1 MSKQHALLSA
11 SSAYRWIN
19 CPPSAK
25 LQEQYEDKGSAYAE
39 QGTDAHTLAEWKLR
53 RALGMDVEPDSRDTL
68 SYYDEEMDEHTDDY
82 AAYIM
87 ELLAEARKTCDD
99 PLVMVEQRV
108 DYSRW
113 VNGGFGTADAVLVS
127 DGRMTVI
134 DLKYGSG
141 VEVSAEHNPQ
151 TCCYALG
158 ALDLLDDLYAIDTIT
173 MIIFQPRRENISE
186 WTISRDE
193 LLAWAEETLR
203 PAAALAAEGKGDFH
217 SGDHC
222 RFCKARHEC
231 RTRAE
236 EQISLMRYD
245 FDLPPTLTDAE
256 VEEILGKADQL
267 INWAEDIKE
276 YALQAAIGGKH
287 WDGFKLVEGRSN
299 RRFTDEQA
307 VAKAVT
313 EAGKDPYEKKLL
325 GITAMTTL
333 LGRKRF
339 NELLGQYVEKP
350 RGKATLV
357 PESDKRPAM
366 DFVDFTDEN
375 DNDYNDENEKG
386 D

>member
-1 MSKQHALLSA
+1 MSRQHALLSA
-11 SSAYRWIN
+11 SSANRWIN

-39 QGTDAHTLAEWKLR
+39 QGTDAHALAEWKLR
-53 RALGMDVEPDSRDTL
+53 KALGMETELDPRPRL
-68 SYYDEEMDEHTDDY
+68 SYYDEDMEVQTDDY
-82 AAYIM
+82 AAFIM
-87 ELLAEARKTCDD
+87 ELLAEARKTCED

-113 VNGGFGTADAVLVS
+113 VDGGFGTADAILVS
-127 DGRMTVI
+127 DGNMTII
-134 DLKYGSG
+134 DLKYGTG

-158 ALDLLDDLYAIDTIT
+158 ALDILDDLYAIDTIT

-193 LLAWAEETLR
+193 LLAWADNTLR
-203 PAAALAAEGKGDFH
+203 PAAVLAAEGKGEYH
-217 SGDHC
+217 SGEHC

-231 RTRAE
+231 RARAA
-236 EQISLMRYD
+236 EQYSLMRYD
-245 FDLPPTLTDAE
+245 FDLPPTLTDEE

-267 INWAEDIKE
+267 ISWAEDIKE
-276 YALQAAIGGKH
+276 YALQSAIGGKH
-287 WDGFKLVEGRSN
+287 WQGYKLVEGRSN

-307 VAKAVT
+307 VARAVT
-313 EAGKDPYEKKLL
+313 EDGKDPYEKKLL
-325 GITAMTTL
+325 GITAMTSL

-357 PESDKRPAM
+357 PESDKRPALT
-366 DFVDFTDEN
+366 FADFTVEEEN
-375 DNDYNDENEKG
+375 NDENEKG
-386 D
+386 E

>member
-1 MSKQHALLSA
+1 MSRQHALLSA

-25 LQEQYEDKGSAYAE
+25 LQELYEDKGSAYAD
-39 QGTDAHTLAEWKLR
+39 QGTDAHSLAEWKLR
-53 RALGMDVEPDSRDTL
+53 KALGMDVESDPRPGL
-68 SYYDEEMDEHTDDY
+68 KYYDDEMEEYTDDY
-82 AAYIM
+82 AAFIM
-87 ELLAEARKTCDD
+87 ELLAETSKTCDD
-99 PLVMVEQRV
+99 PVLMVEQRV

-113 VNGGFGTADAVLVS
+113 VDGGFGTADAILVS
-127 DGRMTVI
+127 DGRMTII

-151 TCCYALG
+151 ICCYALG
-158 ALDLLDDLYAIDTIT
+158 ALELLDDLYAIDNIT

-186 WTISRDE
+186 WTISREE
-193 LLAWAEETLR
+193 LLDWAENTLR
-203 PAAALAAEGKGDFH
+203 PAAALAAEGKGEYH
-217 SGDHC
+217 SGDQC

-245 FDLPPTLTDAE
+245 FDLPPILTDKE
-256 VEEILGKADQL
+256 VEDILGKADQL
-267 INWAEDIKE
+267 IDWAEDIKE
-276 YALQAAIGGKH
+276 YALQSAIGGKH
-287 WDGFKLVEGRSN
+287 WNGFKLVEGRSN
-299 RRFTDEQA
+299 RRYTDEQA
-307 VAKAVT
+307 VARAVT

-325 GITAMTTL
+325 SITAMTTL

-339 NELLGQYVEKP
+339 GELLGKYVEKP

-366 DFVDFTDEN
+366 DYASFN
-375 DNDYNDENEKG
+375 DANDYHDENEEG
-386 D
+386 E